1 MLAVSSLALYC
12 SSGLLRLLIFGLLGL
27 FFLFVSVP
35 SFQSVADLGGQA
47 GSDPDYRLVEW

>member
-1 MLAVSSLALYC
+1 MVIAVVGFWFAW
-12 SSGLLRLLIFGLLGL
+12 FV
-27 FFLFVSVP
+27 FLFVSVP

>member
-12 SSGLLRLLIFGLLGL
+12 SSWLLRLLIFGLLGL